1 MSKKRNRS
9 RPAGSF
15 EDRLQKFAD
24 EARSAARRMPP
35 GRERDILMRDIL
47 RDLDQKRIDQKR
59 MVEKRAPAE
68 ALRTRNFS
76 KMAPGDATKLHHDKK
91 S

>member
-24 EARSAARRMPP
+24 EARSAAHRMPP
-35 GRERDILMRDIL
+35 GHERDILIKKAIQTENVMDVTTMLKMRDASV
-47 RDLDQKRIDQKR
+47 QKQ
-59 MVEKRAPAE
+59 
-68 ALRTRNFS
+68 S
-76 KMAPGDATKLHHDKK
+76 
-91 S
+91 

>member
-35 GRERDILMRDIL
+35 GRERDILMKKAIQTENVMDVTAML
-47 RDLDQKRIDQKR
+47 RRES
-59 MVEKRAPAE
+59 VV
-68 ALRTRNFS
+68 S
-76 KMAPGDATKLHHDKK
+76 K
-91 S
+91 

>member
-15 EDRLQKFAD
+15 ADRLQKFAD

-35 GRERDILMRDIL
+35 GRERDVLMKKAIQTENVMDVTAMLQRRESVI
-47 RDLDQKRIDQKR
+47 
-59 MVEKRAPAE
+59 
-68 ALRTRNFS
+68 S
-76 KMAPGDATKLHHDKK
+76 K
-91 S
+91 

>member
-35 GRERDILMRDIL
+35 GRERDVLMKKAIQTENVMDVTAML
-47 RDLDQKRIDQKR
+47 KRR
-59 MVEKRAPAE
+59 E
-68 ALRTRNFS
+68 AVVS
-76 KMAPGDATKLHHDKK
+76 K
-91 S
+91 